1 MAFFF
6 LNGCTRFVFGIL
18 WAFHELDEN
27 LLEFIGNAIEVRSR
41 PWKRHWNGELS
52 GLLPSFYRV
61 SLWST
66 ESWPVLLG
74 FYRVSR
80 AAKVFHCDYFGDG
93 KKIVHIKWVFT
104 GFWTKKKT
112 KNKNAL
118 PSFTEFRGQS
128 KDERWMQRGQIKV
141 SLGPNFTGFYRVLR
155 IHQESVYR
163 VWPNFEM
170 EGAPK
175 KNELKKNG
183 SSHRV
188 FTGFLPGFYRVF
200 PRFLDNRNEME
211 WKNAKRCDTH

>member
-1 MAFFF
+1 MQLRSVQDLGKDIEMA
-6 LNGCTRFVFGIL
+6 NWVGY
-18 WAFHELDEN
+18 
-27 LLEFIGNAIEVRSR
+27 
-41 PWKRHWNGELS
+41 
-52 GLLPSFYRV
+52 YR
-61 SLWST
+61 
-66 ESWPVLLG
+66 
-74 FYRVSR
+74 
-80 AAKVFHCDYFGDG
+80 
-93 KKIVHIKWVFT
+93 VFT
-104 GFWTKKKT
+104 GFRCEVPKADRFYWVFTEFRGRPKYSIVITLVMEKKSFTLNEFLLGFELKKKT

-188 FTGFLPGFYRVF
+188 FTGFLPGFSEI
-200 PRFLDNRNEME
+200 PRQ
-211 WKNAKRCDTH
+211 

>member
-1 MAFFF
+1 MTLYGVAIEFRPRSRFTEFRVTFQIDIFVTWMSLISYEQWLMAFFF

-27 LLEFIGNAIEVRSR
+27 LLEFIENAIEVRSR

-93 KKIVHIKWVFT
+93 KKSFT
-104 GFWTKKKT
+104 LNEFLLGFELKKKQKT
-112 KNKNAL
+112 KMRYRVL
-118 PSFTEFRGQS
+118 PSFAGNQKTNVECN
-128 KDERWMQRGQIKV
+128 V
-141 SLGPNFTGFYRVLR
+141 
-155 IHQESVYR
+155 
-163 VWPNFEM
+163 
-170 EGAPK
+170 
-175 KNELKKNG
+175 
-183 SSHRV
+183 
-188 FTGFLPGFYRVF
+188 
-200 PRFLDNRNEME
+200 
-211 WKNAKRCDTH
+211 AK